1 MSDQAANLNERIYQE
16 EPIING
22 KKARPFS
29 NSVKLKL
36 ARIFR
41 WLDLD
46 SDTQNE
52 EILCAFAYL
61 IAAPIERVSLNTLN
75 KEAYLADKDRFL
87 DEISA
92 DDLKLAGEWFV
103 TVTALEKETSVEVVP
118 KPSSSVSD
126 KDQPPPNS

>member
-1 MSDQAANLNERIYQE
+1 MSDTTSTINERIYQE
-16 EPIING
+16 EPVIG
-22 KKARPFS
+22 GLKVRPFS

-46 SDTQNE
+46 TDTQNE

-92 DDLKLAGEWFV
+92 EDLKVAGEWFV

-118 KPSSSVSD
+118 KPSSSGSD

>member
-1 MSDQAANLNERIYQE
+1 MNSDTLNERIYQE
-16 EPIING
+16 EPIIAG
-22 KKARPFS
+22 RKARPFS

-46 SDTQNE
+46 TDTQNE

-61 IAAPIERVSLNTLN
+61 IAAPIERVAINTLN
-75 KEAYLADKDRFL
+75 REAYLADKDRFL

-92 DDLKLAGEWFV
+92 EDLKAAGEWFV
-103 TVTALEKETSVEVVP
+103 EVTTLEKETAVEVVP
-118 KPSSSVSD
+118 KPSGSAGD

>member
-1 MSDQAANLNERIYQE
+1 MSDQTANLNERIYQE
-16 EPIING
+16 EPMIGG

-46 SDTQNE
+46 TDTQNE

-61 IAAPIERVSLNTLN
+61 IAAPIERVSINTLN
-75 KEAYLADKDRFL
+75 KEAYLADKDRFI

-92 DDLKLAGEWFV
+92 EDLKLAGEWFV
-103 TVTALEKETSVEVVP
+103 TVTQLEKETSVEVVP
-118 KPSSSVSD
+118 KPSSGSD